1 MVATTHPV
9 EVADGLFRVD
19 WAIGTKPMASY
30 LLVGDDV
37 ALVDSGIITTPA
49 EVYRPAIEALGRR
62 LADVGMLVIT
72 HADADHIGGNHAAR
86 GLFPNLMLACHHD
99 DLHWASDPA
108 TLTAERYDGFTPYG
122 LRYDQATFDRLASWM
137 GPAESIDTILRAGER
152 LPLGNANLTVHHVP
166 GHSPGHICLHDASRG
181 FALIGDAVFGRS
193 QLDTHGGWSA
203 APPYDD
209 VAAYR
214 SSIGTLRRLAPE
226 LMLGCHYPPMRGD
239 EVTAFLD
246 ASEAWV
252 DDAAAFVADLLA
264 GERGPVSLTRAIEA
278 ANPVLGPYANP
289 GELRWAMRAHLE
301 AMVADRTARHVERD
315 GIITWEAT
323 G

>member
-1 MVATTHPV
+1 MATTTTGPV
-9 EVADGLFRVD
+9 EVADGLYRVD

-37 ALVDSGIITTPA
+37 ALIDAGITTTPA

-62 LADVGMLVIT
+62 VADVGMLVIT
-72 HADADHIGGNHAAR
+72 HADADHIGGTHAAR

-108 TLTAERYDGFTPYG
+108 ALTRERYDGFVPYG
-122 LRYDQATFDRLASWM
+122 LRYDRETFDRLASWM
-137 GPAESIDTILRAGER
+137 GPAEPIDTPLRAGER
-152 LPLGNANLTVHHVP
+152 LPLGDALLTVHHVP
-166 GHSPGHICLHDASRG
+166 GHSPGHICLHEASRG
-181 FALIGDAVFGRS
+181 YALIGDAVFGRS
-193 QLDTHGGWSA
+193 QLDTGGGWSA

-214 SSIGTLRRLAPE
+214 GSIETLRRLGPD
-226 LMLGCHYPPMRGD
+226 LLLGCHYPPMRGD

-246 ASEAWV
+246 ASAAWV

-264 GERGPVSLTRAIEA
+264 SASEPVSLARAIEA

-289 GELRWAMRAHLE
+289 GELRWALRAHLG
-301 AMVADRTARHVERD
+301 AMVADQAAHRVERD
-315 GIITWEAT
+315 GIIAWEA
-323 G
+323 